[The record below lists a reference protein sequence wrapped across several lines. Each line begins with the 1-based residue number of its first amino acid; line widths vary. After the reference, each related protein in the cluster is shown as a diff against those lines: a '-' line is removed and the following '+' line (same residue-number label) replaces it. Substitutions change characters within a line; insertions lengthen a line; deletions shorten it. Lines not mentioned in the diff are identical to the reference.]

1 MISLERAYPLFLGS
15 NTGTTTTALLAALAS
30 PSDRLLSAVQVPP
43 SRTLPG
49 LQAPPLPTR
58 AWGFRSGSVPLLS
71 GPVGWRWDVY
81 PGASGPSSPGLH
93 LWLPTQAHSLTS
105 WDPKGPVGVLGV
117 PGLPLFPCNL
127 VISRTL

>member
-30 PSDRLLSAVQVPP
+30 PSDRLLSAVQVLP